1 MRSLPGEQARA
12 LLLHDE
18 LGIIVPE
25 TAAGLDVPE
34 GTVRSLL
41 SRSRKIVAARS
52 EQSVHSLDRSY

>member
-18 LGIIVPE
+18 LGMNVPE

>member
-34 GTVRSLL
+34 GTVRSLP
-41 SRSRKIVAARS
+41 SRSRKIVAART